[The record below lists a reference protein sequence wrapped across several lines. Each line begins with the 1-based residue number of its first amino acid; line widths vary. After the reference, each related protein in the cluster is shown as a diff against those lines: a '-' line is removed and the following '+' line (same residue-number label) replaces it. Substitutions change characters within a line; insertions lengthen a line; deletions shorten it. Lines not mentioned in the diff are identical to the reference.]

1 MEATDTIGQPSQ
13 DRFDYDSDPHY
24 KSLIEAMQAELDHP
38 KAATA
43 LIYQV
48 ISSSHFGITLLNHIE
63 QTYTPQKGRPTMID
77 TIFPMT
83 QAKTL
88 RLCVDNLM
96 HSDGITEAEALGKL
110 DPTGEIRSFYPELFD
125 ASAPQPADNCSPAA
139 T

>member
-1 MEATDTIGQPSQ
+1 MEVPDSMGQPSQ
-13 DRFDYDSDPHY
+13 DRFDFDSDPHY
-24 KSLIEAMQAELDHP
+24 KRLVEAMQAELEHP

-48 ISSSHFGITLLNHIE
+48 ISSSTFGIALLNHIE

-77 TIFPMT
+77 TIFPLT

-96 HSDGITEAEALGKL
+96 HSDGITEAEALRKL
-110 DPTGEIRSFYPELFD
+110 DPTREIRSFYPELFD
-125 ASAPQPADNCSPAA
+125 ASALQPAGNCSPAA